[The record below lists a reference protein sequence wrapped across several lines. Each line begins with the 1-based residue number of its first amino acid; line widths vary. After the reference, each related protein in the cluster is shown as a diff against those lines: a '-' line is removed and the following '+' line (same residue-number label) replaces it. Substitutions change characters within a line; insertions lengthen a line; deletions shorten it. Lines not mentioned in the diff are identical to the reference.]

1 MTRLEHENSY
11 YAATANLTLNYP
23 VLAEEK
29 NCDVCVVGGG
39 ITGTSAALH
48 LRQKGYSVA
57 LLEAERIGWGAS
69 GRSGG
74 QFIFGYSC
82 SQEVLEKNIGKADA
96 QKLWDLSIESIGL
109 VNQLIDDH
117 QIDCDRVQGQINV
130 ALKPRQHKEL
140 IAWKTQLE
148 DDYGYEGLRLYEGND
163 LKSLLNSER
172 YLAGLFDPQS
182 GHLHPLNYTLGLM
195 RAAEKAG
202 AMIFEGSR
210 VTKIENTDNPIV
222 HTARGKL
229 TCKYVILAGNAYLG
243 DLVEKLES
251 RIMPVGTYI
260 GASEPL
266 GQEMAAS
273 LISNNMAVSDI
284 NFVLDYYRLSK
295 DYRLLFGGRVSYS
308 KIDPWNLAET
318 MRRRMVAVFPQLK
331 DVKMAYAWGGYVG
344 ITMNRA
350 PHFGRLRKNVYFAQG
365 FSGHGIALTGLA
377 GKLMADAVAGTAEK
391 FDLFEK
397 ITHYPF
403 PGGKYLRTP
412 GLVLAMAYFRLRD
425 LL

>member
-23 VLAEEK
+23 VLEEEK
-29 NCDVCVVGGG
+29 SCDVCVVGGG
-39 ITGTSAALH
+39 ITAASAALH
-48 LRQKGYSVA
+48 LRQKGYTVA
-57 LLEAERIGWGAS
+57 LLEANRIGWGAS

-96 QKLWDLSIESIGL
+96 QKLWHLSLESIAL
-109 VNQLIDDH
+109 VNQLIDTY
-117 QIDCDRVQGQINV
+117 QIDCDRVYGQIHV

-140 IAWKTQLE
+140 IAWKAKLE

-163 LKSLLNSER
+163 LKSFLNSER

-202 AMIFEGSR
+202 TMIFEGSR
-210 VTKIENTDNPIV
+210 VTHIESLDQPMI
-222 HTARGKL
+222 HTEKGTVK
-229 TCKYVILAGNAYLG
+229 CKYVILAGNAYLG
-243 DLVEKLES
+243 DLVAELES

-266 GQEMAAS
+266 GQERAAA
-273 LISNNMAVSDI
+273 LISNNMAVCDI

-295 DYRLLFGGRVSYS
+295 DYRMLFGGRVSYS
-308 KIDPWNLAET
+308 KVAPWHLAET
-318 MRRRMVAVFPQLK
+318 MKRRMLAVFPQLK
-331 DVKMAYAWGGYVG
+331 AVQMDYAWGGYVG

-365 FSGHGIALTGLA
+365 FSGHGIALSGFA

-397 ITHYPF
+397 ITHSPF

-412 GLVLAMAYFRLRD
+412 SLVLAMAYFRLRD